1 MYKDTLNYSDLII
14 NNRGFYGQYS
24 EGNYSICGI
33 FVKYIVDN
41 FGMEAFKKYCLLN
54 DKQLRT
60 SDIFKKDFIDIIDS
74 YKGWLDN
81 Q

>member
-14 NNRGFYGQYS
+14 NNRGFYGQYP
-24 EGNYSICGI
+24 EANYSICGI

-41 FGMEAFKKYCLLN
+41 FGTKAFKKYFLCI
-54 DKQLRT
+54 DKHLWT
-60 SDIFKKDFIDIIDS
+60 NDIFKKDFIDIIDR